1 MWKAGLLRPGDEG
14 YTMTAR
20 NNSPAPSIRSMGSTT
35 SRLTNGRRSKL
46 EQILSQEQQKPKR
59 QLQPTQRR
67 RRRPPRVS
75 SSNDLRKVAAHRS
88 HQQKN
93 NPRRHPKNLRQQ
105 SRSVEPR
112 RNRNRRNLY
121 AKEDDGDDDEAAWGD
136 GRNTASM
143 VAGHDENSA
152 AENPDTSRRGV
163 TVVLPEA
170 IFFNG
175 MNCIE
180 RPHWSVV
187 EVGRANNGEDQT
199 LSLSMWLSPS
209 SSLRLKKTD
218 GERARQ
224 AIMKSNLSRQALN
237 GKEELNVPRSPTME
251 QEEGG
256 GDWYVVINRQKASPT
271 AQADPIDRMLQEGQS
286 GSNDG
291 STSGHN
297 DGNEFNSP
305 TLGTLAQHQLDAAIL
320 GADFSVSGKSTPQ
333 ILFDGSTGRLGVRAQ
348 YRAGEGSVSE
358 KTLTSKGMCMFGK
371 WTHVVVVISGAN
383 VRVYMDGALDSQMYL
398 NGPVHMPNDSA
409 LYVGRTC
416 PVSGGGGGDGGGGGG
431 NNGGGDGGDGE
442 NLGFVGFLAHVIVH
456 GRALDKLGKWHICV
470 GGVCWWCVGML
481 LCVGVCVSL
490 WCCCLFV
497 CVRSLG
503 PPLTTPLRVL
513 SFLPSPWQ
521 AFKPWPV
528 HHDRR
533 CHGNKTNGAR
543 CPSTMLKWT
552 NEKRKR
558 GEENSC
564 NK

>member
-1 MWKAGLLRPGDEG
+1 
-14 YTMTAR
+14 
-20 NNSPAPSIRSMGSTT
+20 
-35 SRLTNGRRSKL
+35 
-46 EQILSQEQQKPKR
+46 
-59 QLQPTQRR
+59 
-67 RRRPPRVS
+67 
-75 SSNDLRKVAAHRS
+75 
-88 HQQKN
+88 
-93 NPRRHPKNLRQQ
+93 
-105 SRSVEPR
+105 
-112 RNRNRRNLY
+112 LY

-256 GDWYVVINRQKASPT
+256 VSGGDWYVVINRQKASPT

-348 YRAGEGSVSE
+348 YRAGEGLVSE

-416 PVSGGGGGDGGGGGG
+416 PVSGGGGGGGDGGGG

-456 GRALDKLGKWHICV
+456 GRALDKLGKRHICV

-481 LCVGVCVSL
+481 LCVAVYVSL
-490 WCCCLFV
+490 WCFCLFV
-497 CVRSLG
+497 CVRI
-503 PPLTTPLRVL
+503 PW
-513 SFLPSPWQ
+513 FL
-521 AFKPWPV
+521 
-528 HHDRR
+528 H
-533 CHGNKTNGAR
+533 
-543 CPSTMLKWT
+543 
-552 NEKRKR
+552 
-558 GEENSC
+558 
-564 NK
+564 